1 MVSDVVFLYNEN
13 IVTSVINTSKKYLSI
28 RIEFKGRFNEMDPCT
43 QMKCR
48 KITAVMG
55 NLLFGLIS
63 KNERKPRETLVSSAE
78 GLLVLS
84 LRKVSATERTDIQ
97 G

>member
-55 NLLFGLIS
+55 DLLFGLIS